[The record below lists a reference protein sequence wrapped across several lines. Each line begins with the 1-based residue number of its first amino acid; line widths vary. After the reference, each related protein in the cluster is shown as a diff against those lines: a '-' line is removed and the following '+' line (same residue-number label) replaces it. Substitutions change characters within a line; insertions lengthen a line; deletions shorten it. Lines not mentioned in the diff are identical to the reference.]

1 MTLTTLNRLDATIWP
16 SVDLAFWPLAEDM
29 PAGAA
34 GLRAGER
41 TLFAQVVPAFR
52 WLPTRLFVRASEL
65 EGLSG
70 DGGLEIVAAPTVP
83 PEPPTALRVDGE
95 IGHLEVESDR
105 YRVLA
110 TPDGSWANKHRSG
123 ILCQIQPKFAGSPA
137 LLKRNGTLHWGP
149 NLKRP
154 GDHMYQPA
162 SLGWSPPSVRVLA
175 AGPFVCEVQLSGPFN
190 EYRGVDAYPDI
201 DVGVVYRFC
210 DRGEWFGV
218 EMDVRFLADHVLDVL
233 RDEEWSFSQWPF
245 THVVRRTT
253 DGVSVDPLKEMMAR
267 DRMLGSGMPWMGFAN
282 LDTDL
287 TFASLRLGDKH
298 NGPTSKGCA
307 FSTLGGAAPDTAN
320 TYWSRWL
327 IRKEGGKDSGSSQNK
342 GLPVPQGSIYQSR
355 FAIAMIEGADEAAWS
370 TLDALHGEL
379 SCGE

>member
-1 MTLTTLNRLDATIWP
+1 MTSTTLNRSDATIWP
-16 SVDLAFWPLAEDM
+16 SVDLAFWSLAEDM
-29 PAGAA
+29 PAGVA

-65 EGLSG
+65 EGLPG
-70 DGGLEIVAAPTVP
+70 DGGLELVDAPPAPSTP
-83 PEPPTALRVDGE
+83 LRVEGE

-110 TPDGSWANKHRSG
+110 KPDGSWANKHRSG
-123 ILCQIQPKFAGSPA
+123 ILCQIQPKFAGEPC

-149 NLKRP
+149 NLQRP

-162 SLGWSPPSVRVLA
+162 TLGWSPPAVRVLA
-175 AGPFVCEVQLSGPFN
+175 AGPFVCEVQLSGPFS
-190 EYRGVDAYPDI
+190 EYRGIDAYPDI

-218 EMDVRFLADHVLDVL
+218 EMDVRFNADHVLDVL
-233 RDEEWSFSQWPF
+233 RDDEWSFSGWPF
-245 THVVRRTT
+245 THVVRRTA
-253 DGVSVDPLKEMMAR
+253 DGVSVDPLKEMMTR
-267 DRMLGSGMPWMGFAN
+267 DRTLGSAMPWMGFAN

-298 NGPTSKGCA
+298 DGPTTKVV
-307 FSTLGGAAPDTAN
+307 STLGGAASDTAN

-327 IRKEGGKDSGSSQNK
+327 IRDE
-342 GLPVPQGSIYQSR
+342 GLPVPQGSTYQSR
-355 FAIAMIEGADEAAWS
+355 FAIALIEGADEAAWAR
-370 TLDALHGEL
+370 LDALREEL
-379 SCGE
+379 LLE